1 MDKLIFCIYN
11 SAASCFGSGFLISE
25 RNREIRLN
33 SASKKTTVVSQ
44 LNFTPGSYLES
55 TSRPLYALVF
65 LLPLIGIYELG
76 TVLVNTDQFAETQSR
91 VATFTWLMGTAERL
105 GMHRTLAWV
114 FPGLVVVVILFC
126 WHMVSH
132 HPWRVNLK
140 WIAGMGLESFLLT
153 LPLFVLGSI
162 MNSSQHFSVV
172 VPLAGGDPNGVKE
185 GLDLYLANLTTS
197 IGAGIYEELVFR
209 LILIGL
215 VIMALQDIMKARETA
230 AVFVAVG
237 LSALL
242 FAGHHYIGFEE
253 SHFYSLERF
262 SVGSFI
268 FRSMAGV
275 YFAMLLR
282 YRGFGIIAGTHAAY
296 NVLMFSFK
304 HFWG

>member
-1 MDKLIFCIYN
+1 MIRNTRFD
-11 SAASCFGSGFLISE
+11 SC
-25 RNREIRLN
+25 LN
-33 SASKKTTVVSQ
+33 KTNKHTTPVSQ

-76 TVLVNTDQFAETQSR
+76 TILVNTDQFALTQSR
-91 VATFTWLMGTAERL
+91 VATFTWLMGAAERL

-132 HPWRVNLK
+132 HPWSIKPR
-140 WIAGMGLESFLLT
+140 WIGGMGLESFLLT
-153 LPLFVLGSI
+153 LPLFALGSI

-172 VPLAGGDPNGVKE
+172 LPLAAGDPNGAKA
-185 GLDLYLANLTTS
+185 GLDVYLANLTTS

-215 VIMALQDIMKARETA
+215 IIMVFQDLMKAKETA
-230 AVFVAVG
+230 AVLVAVAV
-237 LSALL
+237 SALL
-242 FAGHHYIGFEE
+242 FAGHHYIGFENG
-253 SHFYSLERF
+253 HFYQLQERF

-282 YRGFGIIAGTHAAY
+282 YRGFGVIAGTHAAY
-296 NVLMFSFK
+296 DVLMFSFK
-304 HFWG
+304 QFWG